1 MDNTCILIT
10 GLIKY
15 EYISLLIDTY
25 INIKHKIISTWND
38 QDKKLLDILSD
49 NGFTL
54 VLNNYPINKNSA
66 NYQIR
71 CILNG
76 CLKAKDM
83 GYKYII
89 RMRTDIN
96 CNNFKKFIEI
106 IYDLY
111 INKITFF
118 YCIFYP
124 PFKFYFLD
132 VMIAG
137 DINEILKM
145 VKNEKEIYD
154 DRYIELYLMETYIY
168 QQENNI
174 NSYNKNINFLRYQ
187 DDINIK
193 YNIFT
198 KYFNLCHKICLD
210 NNIKMFWLS
219 KNYDII
225 YQANFIHNII
235 Y

>member
-1 MDNTCILIT
+1 MDKTCVIIT

-25 INIKHKIISTWND
+25 KNIKDKIISTWID
-38 QDKKLLDILSD
+38 QDKYLLDILSD
-49 NGFTL
+49 NGFIL
-54 VLNNYPINKNSA
+54 VLNNYPINKNST
-66 NYQIR
+66 NYQIK

-83 GYKYII
+83 GYEYII

-96 CNNFKKFIEI
+96 CNNFIKFREI

-111 INKITFF
+111 KYKITFF

-137 DINEILKM
+137 NINELLIM
-145 VKNEKEIYD
+145 FKNEKEIYD
-154 DRYIELYLMETYIY
+154 DRYTELYLMENYIY
-168 QQENNI
+168 NKESNIVNI
-174 NSYNKNINFLRYQ
+174 NYLKYKQ
-187 DDINIK
+187 DINIK
-193 YNIFT
+193 YQIFT
-198 KYFNLCHKICLD
+198 KHFNLCHKICLD

-225 YQANFIHNII
+225 LQPTFMHNII